1 MNPRFDFRGS
11 LQREIS
17 AYLSLSESQLVQLE
31 CHFQLLNRWN
41 ERMNLT
47 AIRDPLEIVRRHYC
61 ESLFLAAHL
70 PLDIARLVDVGS
82 GAGFP
87 GIPVAIARTDVR
99 VTLVESNRRKSV
111 FLREAA
117 RGIPNLRVLPVR
129 SSEVRESFDVL
140 TVRAVSLESLLEDGL
155 RLAERLVILTS
166 EGAVQAITKAEN
178 LRIDRIV
185 RLPWGERRVLVSA
198 VRRFTWNM

>member
-1 MNPRFDFRGS
+1 VNPRFDFRGT
-11 LQREIS
+11 LQREIP
-17 AYLSLSESQLVQLE
+17 AYVTLSESQLAQLE
-31 CHFQLLNRWN
+31 CHFHLLNRWN

-47 AIRDPLEIVRRHYC
+47 AIRDPVQIVRRHYC

-70 PLDIARLVDVGS
+70 PLNIGRLVDVGS

-87 GIPVAIARTDVR
+87 GIPVAIVRTDVR

-117 RGIPNLRVLPVR
+117 RSIPNVRVLPVR
-129 SSEVRESFDVL
+129 SSELEESFDVL
-140 TVRAVSLESLLEDGL
+140 TARAVSLESLLEDGVH
-155 RLAERLVILTS
+155 LAERLEILTS
-166 EGAVQAITKAEN
+166 EEAVQAITKAEN

-198 VRRFTWNM
+198 VWRFT